1 MKFTEGCLRQI
12 LLDSCISKN
21 NRIAM
26 ENNFDCIDSGEWHHN
41 KIEKSRSCY
50 QIFQMSIEKRIISGN
65 PNISQV
71 SLSNLSG
78 EEWQNLSD
86 EEKKKFKDMEVV
98 DKERV
103 KKEESIRIFF

>member
-1 MKFTEGCLRQI
+1 
-12 LLDSCISKN
+12 
-21 NRIAM
+21 
-26 ENNFDCIDSGEWHHN
+26 
-41 KIEKSRSCY
+41 
-50 QIFQMSIEKRIISGN
+50 MSIEKRIISGN

-103 KKEESIRIFF
+103 KKEESIRNIFLKTMQSQPKLSGVVGMYMLVPI